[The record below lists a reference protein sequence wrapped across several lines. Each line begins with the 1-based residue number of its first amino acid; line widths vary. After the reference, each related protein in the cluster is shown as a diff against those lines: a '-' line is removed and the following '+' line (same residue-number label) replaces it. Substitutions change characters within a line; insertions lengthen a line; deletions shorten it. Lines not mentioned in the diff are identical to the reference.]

1 MYRRGYTHLQPPL
14 RSSLDDLPTR
24 DRGDLEQSWAG
35 TFYREFFA
43 RIEEDVFEVL
53 YSDKPS
59 RPNVAVNQLVAFE
72 VLKAGHGWS
81 DADAYD
87 AVRYNV
93 QVRYAVG
100 LYDLGQEVFTLRTVY
115 NFRRAVADHMS
126 KTGEN
131 LFEQVFNQVTGE
143 QLKAYELR
151 SARLRMD
158 STQVASNIRN
168 MSRLQLLVEVLQR
181 VHRMLDAA
189 DRDRYAADM
198 EPYLR
203 GSAGQYAYHMRGEEP
218 REHLNR
224 IGELMKRLVD
234 ELGDRYGR
242 HDAYAVLRRVLR
254 EQFVVAGSLLNRRR
268 DEDVSAK
275 SLQSPDDPEATYR
288 KRGRKSHR
296 GYVANLTETC
306 DDGNDVQLIV
316 HVAVQPNSVDDARML
331 VQAIPDLVR
340 STEVK
345 DLHTDGGYNSAQ
357 VDAELREH
365 GIDQHQTAIRGRA
378 RTNGRLGREDFEW
391 QVDERSRPTA
401 VTCPTG
407 QTVAVTSGRTAR
419 TLLAEFQAV
428 ICRDCPLQGQCP
440 SKLLRRRQTRV
451 LRFSQQQVDLARRI
465 RRSDAT
471 NASSSNRRA
480 SVEATVWSAKCR
492 FPRCKVP
499 LRTKPC
505 VARYVF
511 AASAMVN
518 IRRLNRR
525 NTAYLGDLQT
535 ASLPLW
541 RQSTAFTAIRRHY
554 SAIARELLV
563 LAATRL
569 VPFLATPLPAT
580 R

>member
-35 TFYREFFA
+35 KFYREFFA

-93 QVRYAVG
+93 QVRYAMG

-126 KTGEN
+126 TTGEN

-234 ELGDRYGR
+234 DLGDKVRTSRCLRCPSPGAAR
-242 HDAYAVLRRVLR
+242 AVHRRWIAT
-254 EQFVVAGSLLNRRR
+254 QPSPRRR
-268 DEDVSAK
+268 
-275 SLQSPDDPEATYR
+275 R
-288 KRGRKSHR
+288 
-296 GYVANLTETC
+296 
-306 DDGNDVQLIV
+306 
-316 HVAVQPNSVDDARML
+316 
-331 VQAIPDLVR
+331 
-340 STEVK
+340 
-345 DLHTDGGYNSAQ
+345 
-357 VDAELREH
+357 
-365 GIDQHQTAIRGRA
+365 
-378 RTNGRLGREDFEW
+378 
-391 QVDERSRPTA
+391 
-401 VTCPTG
+401 
-407 QTVAVTSGRTAR
+407 
-419 TLLAEFQAV
+419 
-428 ICRDCPLQGQCP
+428 
-440 SKLLRRRQTRV
+440 
-451 LRFSQQQVDLARRI
+451 
-465 RRSDAT
+465 
-471 NASSSNRRA
+471 
-480 SVEATVWSAKCR
+480 
-492 FPRCKVP
+492 
-499 LRTKPC
+499 
-505 VARYVF
+505 
-511 AASAMVN
+511 
-518 IRRLNRR
+518 
-525 NTAYLGDLQT
+525 
-535 ASLPLW
+535 
-541 RQSTAFTAIRRHY
+541 
-554 SAIARELLV
+554 
-563 LAATRL
+563 
-569 VPFLATPLPAT
+569 
-580 R
+580 